1 MVVEEKQQKQ
11 HVILNRSALS
21 YVQFVNGLSSEK
33 TKKIYTIFLASFLKF
48 ANTGCD
54 EILELE
60 PKKVQSIIIG
70 WLVDM
75 KDNQKQSPNS
85 MKAKLSAVK
94 IFFNLNDYVDI
105 NWSKVKRYIG
115 EFYRVAEDRP
125 YTREEIKRLVDAAHT
140 LRDKAIILLLAS
152 SGMRRGA
159 IINLQL
165 KHLKKTEVYNSSSNS
180 VFLIDVYKQVREHYF
195 TFCTPEATK
204 AIEEY
209 LNWRDGKGE
218 KLTPESPLFR
228 EQFDIRFGAR
238 GKVTPITETAITHML
253 NTLRN
258 ETGIVEHKPLTESV
272 KNGSHRSKIM
282 TAHGFRKFFDT
293 TCTSNGMD
301 TLYVETLMGHN
312 TGLKHVYFK
321 PQVNEVL
328 EGNDRMRGYI
338 SVIND
343 LTISEE
349 NRLRSQVERLTVDT
363 EKIDLQ
369 AKEIQ
374 RLREEFQHYKEE
386 LKKQIR
392 MDMKGLDDFEI
403 RNKAKLKKQYGI
415 DFEFEWVTPERA
427 RELEQEHEHKTD
439 KAQLEKERRCCGGI
453 VDVEFECD

>member
-1 MVVEEKQQKQ
+1 
-11 HVILNRSALS
+11 L
-21 YVQFVNGLSSEK
+21 
-33 TKKIYTIFLASFLKF
+33 LKF

-54 EILELE
+54 EILELDH
-60 PKKVQSIIIG
+60 KKVQSIIIG

-75 KDNQKQSPNS
+75 KDNQKQAPNS

-94 IFFNLNDYVDI
+94 MFFNLNDYVDI

-125 YTREEIKRLVDAAHT
+125 YTRKEIKRLVDATHT

-159 IINLQL
+159 IINLRL
-165 KHLKKTEVYNSSSNS
+165 KHLQKLEVYNNNDSI
-180 VFLIDVYKQVREHYF
+180 FLIDVYKQAKEHYF
-195 TFCTPEATK
+195 TFCTPEARK
-204 AIEEY
+204 AIEDY
-209 LNWRDGKGE
+209 QDWRVKLGE
-218 KLTPESPLFR
+218 KLTPDSPLFR

-238 GKVTPITETAITHML
+238 GKVIPITETAITHML

-258 ETGIVEHKPLTESV
+258 ETGIVEHQPLTESV
-272 KNGSHRSKIM
+272 KNGSHRSKIF

-301 TLYVETLMGHN
+301 TLYVETIMGHN

-349 NRLRSQVERLTVDT
+349 NRLRSQVERLTIDT
-363 EKIDLQ
+363 EKIDQQAQEIAQLKVQLQ
-369 AKEIQ
+369 G
-374 RLREEFQHYKEE
+374 YK
-386 LKKQIR
+386 
-392 MDMKGLDDFEI
+392 DDQ
-403 RNKAKLKKQYGI
+403 A
-415 DFEFEWVTPERA
+415 RA
-427 RELEQEHEHKTD
+427 QDTSMASIRELRRRLDATEDKHEKALLALEHTRKTLIHYDEKHKQEKF
-439 KAQLEKERRCCGGI
+439 
-453 VDVEFECD
+453 VS